1 MGTRSQAKVSMN
13 EADEDEEDEEEGKQ
27 HVAPMQSG
35 LGAATA
41 MAAALLFSSSSSNK
55 VDAAAH
61 EQVLTQRW

>member
-1 MGTRSQAKVSMN
+1 MN
-13 EADEDEEDEEEGKQ
+13 EADEDEEEEEEGKQ

-41 MAAALLFSSSSSNK
+41 MAAALLFSSSNK